1 MPKRENMSDPEVLSG
16 RTAWRGLYCC
26 YERCGAT
33 LSTDMPAWCEGF
45 PWRWGPFARRLGAS
59 RRFSPP
65 SIGWD
70 SWNLAPTQVGLT
82 TRTERVRLTVQTVP
96 WHRQSS
102 WDKGAVKPIKLRTCT
117 WPRTLVAGEGRCPQV
132 CCNIKRFKSTD
143 EVFRFAQ
150 GSTWESVP
158 VKCYIHRRAVH
169 PRTKAQRTQ
178 FWLCR
183 KCWSSLHVTLET
195 EAAKQPCFG
204 GLFSS
209 SLKRQHHGRW

>member
-1 MPKRENMSDPEVLSG
+1 MCQKG
-16 RTAWRGLYCC
+16 RTCQIPRFSQAGLPEEGSIAVMRGVVQRFQLTCQH
-26 YERCGAT
+26 GAKA
-33 LSTDMPAWCEGF
+33 S

-150 GSTWESVP
+150 GST
-158 VKCYIHRRAVH
+158 
-169 PRTKAQRTQ
+169 
-178 FWLCR
+178 
-183 KCWSSLHVTLET
+183 
-195 EAAKQPCFG
+195 
-204 GLFSS
+204 
-209 SLKRQHHGRW
+209 